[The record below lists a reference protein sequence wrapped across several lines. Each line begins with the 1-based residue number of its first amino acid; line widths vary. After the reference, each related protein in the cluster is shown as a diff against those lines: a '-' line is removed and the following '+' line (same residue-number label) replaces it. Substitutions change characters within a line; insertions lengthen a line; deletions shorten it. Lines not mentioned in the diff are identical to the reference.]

1 MPEEFNNQTL
11 TDNITYLLKELDKKI
26 GEFEAEVGVSPGY
39 ISRISKDGG
48 SKPGIDFII
57 NAASALRISI
67 DLLLKH
73 NLTHLTPNEKYLIP
87 FLEKLS
93 EDTLED
99 KLDWN
104 TETSSWLN
112 RGETDLNGNPTHPLF
127 ISDTFMSTDENGFP
141 EEVTNIV
148 FDSHTYGR
156 STTIEGN
163 CFNVRLKNGA
173 VLYLM
178 NVSDSEDIFNLGE
191 SGKEIWMVVP
201 YSKPHFL
208 VSSKGSTSIA
218 GLVDSLY
225 TLVDYQMKKPRVKK
239 EIKYVIDA
247 YMKDDLS
254 DDDSN
259 DSVDDDDIPFN

>member
-48 SKPGIDFII
+48 TKPGIDFIM
-57 NAASALRISI
+57 NAASVLRISM

-73 NLTHLTPNEKYLIP
+73 NLTNLTPNEKYLIP

-104 TETSSWLN
+104 TETSVSLN
-112 RGETDLNGNPTHPLF
+112 RGEADINGNPLHPLF
-127 ISDTFMSTDENGFP
+127 SCETFLEGESKGFSQRTAK
-141 EEVTNIV
+141 VMFVSN
-148 FDSHTYGR
+148 TYAK
-156 STTIEGN
+156 STTIDGN
-163 CFNVRLKNGA
+163 CYNVRLKNGA

-178 NVSDSEDIFNLGE
+178 NVAEGDDIFTFGE
-191 SGKEIWMVVP
+191 SAKEIWMVVP